1 MAQERVQTPVD
12 QAPVDNYKQNG
23 IDLAK
28 LQTQPGLEAQYSAGE
43 FVTKNRSRSSDFIY
57 SGDTRANGRRT
68 LFNSPHGWGSAPFGP
83 STQLVWTQLVWTQL
97 VWTQLR
103 SISGQRCN
111 LEPSWNYVSAL

>member
-23 IDLAK
+23 IDPAK
-28 LQTQPGLEAQYSAGE
+28 LQTQPGLETQYSAGE

-83 STQLVWTQLVWTQL
+83 STQLVWTQLV
-97 VWTQLR
+97 
-103 SISGQRCN
+103 
-111 LEPSWNYVSAL
+111 